1 MKKYFLYNVMLNIG
15 LILMG
20 LAVWA
25 AYRLAD
31 YTILAITVAIFIVLV
46 WLKIR
51 LLKQVRQ
58 FTKDS

>member
-25 AYRLAD
+25 AYRSAD

-46 WLKIR
+46 WSKIR

>member
-25 AYRLAD
+25 AYRSAD